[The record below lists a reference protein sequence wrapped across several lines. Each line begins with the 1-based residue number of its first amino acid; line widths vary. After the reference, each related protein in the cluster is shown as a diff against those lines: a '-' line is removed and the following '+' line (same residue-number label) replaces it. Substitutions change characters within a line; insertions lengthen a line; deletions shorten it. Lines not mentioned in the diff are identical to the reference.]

1 MKYPDLK
8 KTAAILCVWALAVMP
23 VLAIDIHVAT
33 NGDDNNKYTVPLATP
48 YKVLTDDWYLFQD
61 DWDAFPVDLQGVLE
75 LIQGDNTNQSSDGIH
90 KKGDTYID
98 PTMEESGCSYSSGAV
113 CLGQSNGG
121 IKLNLDNGVLKLFLH
136 AYFTADRKFKIS
148 YTLSDGTSNSIT
160 TKKYKKGSYEFDV
173 LELLALTTEEQSK
186 KIRTITFQLEGANG
200 GACIYEMYVS
210 VPDAF
215 TTSVSAVKAAN
226 GTERTMKMMENGRIA
241 ILNNGVL
248 YNLQGQRIDY

>member
-33 NGDDNNKYTVPLATP
+33 NGDDNNEGTMDAPLLTIPLATQ

-61 DWDAFPVDLQGVLE
+61 EWDALPVDLQGVLD
-75 LIQGDNTNQSSDGIH
+75 LIQGDNTAQSSDGIH
-90 KKGDTYID
+90 KKGDTYVD
-98 PTMEESGCSYSSGAV
+98 PTMKESGCSYSSGAV
-113 CLGQSNGG
+113 CMGQSNGG
-121 IKLNLDNGVLKLFLH
+121 IMLNLNNGVLKLFLH

-186 KIRTITFQLEGANG
+186 GIRTITFQQDGANG
-200 GACIYEMYVS
+200 GACIYEM
-210 VPDAF
+210 
-215 TTSVSAVKAAN
+215 
-226 GTERTMKMMENGRIA
+226 
-241 ILNNGVL
+241 
-248 YNLQGQRIDY
+248 